1 MQKCGQLHA
10 SIAVALMAQ
19 SLLDAVWPTPAT
31 SRART
36 ATKAVLCIGAT
47 PLSGD
52 SMHLGASRCKKL
64 CLALLGMRRVEMR
77 RKLGLTGQEGDA
89 SSDQDGGDPT
99 AAVNFF
105 VKEDFGGES
114 VADESERSCGGGD

>member
-19 SLLDAVWPTPAT
+19 SLLGAVWPTPAT

-64 CLALLGMRRVEMR
+64 LLALLGMRRV
-77 RKLGLTGQEGDA
+77 KSDASFDLTGQERDA
-89 SSDQDGGDPT
+89 GGDQGSGDP
-99 AAVNFF
+99 AATVDSF
-105 VKEDFGGES
+105 VKEDLGGES